1 MKPFARAAS
10 FAALLMLTTAAGGL
24 APAFAETPDDQLV
37 VGFSMSN
44 ILTLDPAAITGR
56 ETVQVLANVYEGL
69 VSLDAANRSTVNPK
83 LAESWTVSDDKMSI
97 SFKLRP
103 GATFASGN
111 PVTSEDVVWSL
122 KRLMKLNLAQAS
134 FLKTHG
140 FSADNADKSFTAPD
154 AGAVVINLPK
164 KVDPEIIIMTLAIVG
179 PGSVLD
185 SKTVLANE
193 ANGDLGAAWLT
204 TNSAGS
210 GAFSLQDWKSN
221 ERIILKRS
229 DDYWGGASKMK
240 RIIMR
245 HIPESQGQRLMI
257 EKGDIDVAYSLAAA
271 DLKALSANPEVVVQ
285 SNGGSGFYYL
295 AVSMKDE
302 RFAKPKVRE
311 ALRYLI
317 DYEGLNQT
325 VLPYYGVPRDRPIT
339 DGFLGALPNAGYKL
353 DVAKAKSLLAEAG
366 YPDGFTTTLRALS
379 DAPFLNLATALQA
392 TLAQGGVKAEVMTGS
407 GDQIYGAMRE
417 RNFELIVG
425 RGGGGQLPHPNSNLR
440 AIAYNPDNSDEAKLT
455 NFQGWR
461 TSFFDEKLNTLIDN
475 ALIETDKTVQAKD
488 YGEIQTYIEKEVPSI
503 QPFSEVVDSVAARAD
518 IKGLALNPSWSTDLS
533 VVTKSR

>member
-1 MKPFARAAS
+1 MRNFTKAATV
-10 FAALLMLTTAAGGL
+10 AALLILGTGTFL
-24 APAFAETPDDQLV
+24 SPVSAETPDDQLV

-69 VSLDAANRSTVNPK
+69 VSLDAVNRSKVNPK
-83 LAESWTVSDDKMSI
+83 LAESWTVSNDKMSI
-97 SFKLRP
+97 TFKLRP
-103 GATFASGN
+103 GAKFASGN
-111 PVTSEDVVWSL
+111 PVTAEDVVWSL

-140 FSADNADKSFTAPD
+140 FSGENAEQSFSAPD
-154 AGAVVINLPK
+154 AGTVVVTLPK
-164 KVDPEIIIMTLAIVG
+164 KVDPEIIIMTLGIVG

-193 ANGDLGAAWLT
+193 ANGDLGTAWLT

-210 GAFSLQDWKSN
+210 GAFNLQDWKSN
-221 ERIILKRS
+221 ERIILTRS
-229 DDYWGGASKMK
+229 DEYWGGPSKMK

-245 HIPESQGQRLMI
+245 HIPKSQGQRLMM

-271 DLKALSANPEVVVQ
+271 DLKALSDNKEVVVQ

-317 DYEGLNQT
+317 DYEGLNQA
-325 VLPYYGVPRDRPIT
+325 VLPFYGVIRDRPIHQ
-339 DGFLGALPNAGYKL
+339 GFLGSLPDAGYKL
-353 DVAKAKSLLAEAG
+353 DVAKAKALLAEAG
-366 YPDGFTTTLRALS
+366 YPDGFSTTLRALS
-379 DAPFLNLATALQA
+379 DAPFLNLATAVQA
-392 TLAQGGVKAEVMTGS
+392 TLAQGGIKAEVITGS

-425 RGGGGQLPHPNSNLR
+425 RGGGGQLPHPDSNLR
-440 AIAYNPDNSDEAKLT
+440 ALAYNPDNSDEAKLT

-461 TSFFDEKLNTLIDN
+461 TSFFDEKLNGMIDS
-475 ALIETDKTVQAKD
+475 ALVETDKEKQAKD
-488 YGEIQTYIEKEVPSI
+488 YSEIQTYIEQVVPSI
-503 QPFSEVVDSVAARAD
+503 QQFSEVVDSVAYRAD
-518 IKGLALNPSWSTDLS
+518 IDGLALNPSWSTDLG
-533 VVTKSR
+533 VVSKKR